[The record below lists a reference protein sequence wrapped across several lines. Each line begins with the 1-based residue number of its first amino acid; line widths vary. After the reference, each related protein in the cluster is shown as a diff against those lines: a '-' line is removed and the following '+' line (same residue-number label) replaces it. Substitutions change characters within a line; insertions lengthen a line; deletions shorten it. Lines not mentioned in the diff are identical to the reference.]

1 VAVERAA
8 AENGP
13 VGPAITERNA
23 AAGRLRTVA
32 ARRGVTLSGTH
43 QPATIPELE
52 AALHPDEVF
61 VDLPTHQ
68 DGVAFF
74 CMRPGATPR
83 GGFCDWKLEERR
95 KLLHRLVRCR
105 REVLAADFDGS
116 AEDRT
121 ETHRALEDALSALD
135 EILLAR
141 IAEEVAG
148 LGAGPPA
155 RLFVSPDN
163 ELFQLPFWRL
173 SALVGP
179 GAGPPVSV
187 LPTPAALPVLRAR
200 QRTGR
205 HPWVAVADPSRS
217 LRYTRQDVPVD
228 AGFRWCDARPK
239 ALLAELPAAGR
250 IHLACHG
257 VFDARSTHR
266 SGLVVEPDDGE
277 ADPLGARHRSD
288 TTDLALFT
296 AAQVVGRLFLSRCEL
311 AVLAA
316 CNSGLPRQH
325 DASEFTGLPGAFL
338 VAGARNVVASLWPAH
353 DGAAALLMANF
364 YTALGDGSSRVQ
376 VAAALAAARSS
387 LAGLS
392 RADVVA
398 RLGEGGIPAGDR
410 PFAASLYTDC
420 FQHYGVD

>member
-1 VAVERAA
+1 
-8 AENGP
+8 
-13 VGPAITERNA
+13 
-23 AAGRLRTVA
+23 
-32 ARRGVTLSGTH
+32 
-43 QPATIPELE
+43 
-52 AALHPDEVF
+52 
-61 VDLPTHQ
+61 
-68 DGVAFF
+68 
-74 CMRPGATPR
+74 
-83 GGFCDWKLEERR
+83 
-95 KLLHRLVRCR
+95 
-105 REVLAADFDGS
+105 
-116 AEDRT
+116 
-121 ETHRALEDALSALD
+121 
-135 EILLAR
+135 
-141 IAEEVAG
+141 
-148 LGAGPPA
+148 
-155 RLFVSPDN
+155 
-163 ELFQLPFWRL
+163 
-173 SALVGP
+173 
-179 GAGPPVSV
+179 
-187 LPTPAALPVLRAR
+187 
-200 QRTGR
+200 
-205 HPWVAVADPSRS
+205 
-217 LRYTRQDVPVD
+217 
-228 AGFRWCDARPK
+228 
-239 ALLAELPAAGR
+239 
-250 IHLACHG
+250 

-277 ADPLGARHRSD
+277 ADPLGARHRYG